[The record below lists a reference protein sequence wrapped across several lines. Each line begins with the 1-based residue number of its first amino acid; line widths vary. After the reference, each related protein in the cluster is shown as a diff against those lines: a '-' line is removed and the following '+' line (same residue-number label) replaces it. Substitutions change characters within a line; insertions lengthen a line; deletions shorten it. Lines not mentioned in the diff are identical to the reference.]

1 MGPIRANTM
10 ASSTIKTVF
19 CTSLLAAGAVL
30 VTASHAADAV
40 YQDDVAPVPQEMF
53 SRSILIGGG
62 AGLEPLYEGSNE
74 YRIFPLPIISY
85 DSGQPGPRRF
95 EFRSV
100 DDIRFYALR
109 FNSFSVGPIAGYR
122 FGRDE
127 NDSARLRGLGDID
140 SGLVLGSFA
149 SYEFYNT
156 GEVIWGAD
164 IGISTQVT
172 GNAFDRDRFA
182 GVALPVNVRNGL
194 SDGSY
199 GYEIDFGVSGEHT
212 VDDRLNVATRIGVIY
227 ASDDYMQTHFGVGT
241 AQAVSA
247 AALGN
252 PIGPLDADAGIKNVY
267 LNVNA
272 TYELTDNIQLR
283 AGVGYSRLLN
293 DAADS
298 PITENETQFSGTIG
312 AAYRIRF

>member
-1 MGPIRANTM
+1 M
-10 ASSTIKTVF
+10 
-19 CTSLLAAGAVL
+19 L
-30 VTASHAADAV
+30 
-40 YQDDVAPVPQEMF
+40 
-53 SRSILIGGG
+53 GG
-62 AGLEPLYEGSNE
+62 
-74 YRIFPLPIISY
+74 
-85 DSGQPGPRRF
+85 
-95 EFRSV
+95 
-100 DDIRFYALR
+100 
-109 FNSFSVGPIAGYR
+109 
-122 FGRDE
+122 
-127 NDSARLRGLGDID
+127 
-140 SGLVLGSFA
+140 FA
-149 SYEFYNT
+149 SYEFYQT
-156 GEVIWGAD
+156 PSEVTWGAD

-172 GNAFDRDRFA
+172 GDAFDRGSICRGRPAGQCAQWSVGRRLWLRDRF
-182 GVALPVNVRNGL
+182 RR
-194 SDGSY
+194 
-199 GYEIDFGVSGEHT
+199 FGRAYA